1 MEHHCSQEDRIKTI
15 EKILITGNGQP
26 SILKQ
31 MATLVAGHE
40 NMANDIT
47 KISKNVESLLTYK
60 EQNIGATNYKGKV
73 TSKNRWLVGIII
85 ALSSILLT
93 VIIEIYIK

>member
-15 EKILITGNGQP
+15 EKILIIGNGQP

-31 MATLVAGHE
+31 MATLAAGQE
-40 NMANDIT
+40 NIVNEIT
-47 KISKNVESLLTYK
+47 KISNNVESLLTYK

-73 TSKNRWLVGIII
+73 TSKNRWLIGIII
-85 ALSSILLT
+85 SLSSILLT
-93 VIIEIYIK
+93 VIIATYIK